1 MNIGFSRSR
10 HIGGP
15 KQPYRR
21 GWSIDLPKAAAQLL
35 GVTAIAGGLSSGGRS
50 AGGRPDR
57 GHGLLMQAGGDG
69 LAAAGRG
76 WRDLMCGVAGV
87 GDTDTMAEQE

>member
-1 MNIGFSRSR
+1 MKSTGDL
-10 HIGGP
+10 GGGRRP
-15 KQPYRR
+15 VR
-21 GWSIDLPKAAAQLL
+21 GWRTAQLL
-35 GVTAIAGGLSSGGRS
+35 GVAAIAGGLSSGGRS

-76 WRDLMCGVAGV
+76 WRDLKCVVAGV

>member
-1 MNIGFSRSR
+1 MHEKHRRFGQRASTGSR
-10 HIGGP
+10 
-15 KQPYRR
+15 
-21 GWSIDLPKAAAQLL
+21 
-35 GVTAIAGGLSSGGRS
+35 TARS
-50 AGGRPDR
+50 AVAGSGSHRRRAEQWRTLGQGRPDR

-87 GDTDTMAEQE
+87 GDADTMAEQE

>member
-1 MNIGFSRSR
+1 MKSTGDL
-10 HIGGP
+10 GCG
-15 KQPYRR
+15 RR
-21 GWSIDLPKAAAQLL
+21 PVRGRRTAQLL
-35 GVTAIAGGLSSGGRS
+35 GVAAIAGGLSSGGRS
-50 AGGRPDR
+50 ARGRPDR

-76 WRDLMCGVAGV
+76 CRDLMCGVAGV